1 MGFEDDW
8 GMRQDLTIKLANQ
21 RMSNYNGLT
30 TMTINTQLGS
40 LARLRVLVA
49 HFGEA
54 AIPSWWSTSFT
65 SEAGLD
71 FSTYNFAR
79 SQVSAAIAGATF
91 AARKVHDD
99 RIGRKGTRHLFRFDG
114 GLERA
119 VHREILEADQQ
130 QLAELIGS
138 WDTAIVELERIATQT
153 VDAPEGPIQI
163 GKLGEEESESG
174 AVELAAHY
182 LSAFTSGRR
191 VFPYFANRQ

>member
-1 MGFEDDW
+1 
-8 GMRQDLTIKLANQ
+8 
-21 RMSNYNGLT
+21 MSVT
-30 TMTINTQLGS
+30 TQLGS
-40 LARLRVLVA
+40 VARLRVLVA
-49 HFGEA
+49 HLGESSQ
-54 AIPSWWSTSFT
+54 PPWWQTSFT
-65 SEAGLD
+65 TEAGLD
-71 FSTYNFAR
+71 FSTYNFTR
-79 SQVSAAIAGATF
+79 SHVSAAIAGATL

-130 QLAELIGS
+130 QLAALIAS
-138 WDTAIVELERIATQT
+138 RDAAIAELERIATQT

-182 LSAFTSGRR
+182 LSAFTSGRQ